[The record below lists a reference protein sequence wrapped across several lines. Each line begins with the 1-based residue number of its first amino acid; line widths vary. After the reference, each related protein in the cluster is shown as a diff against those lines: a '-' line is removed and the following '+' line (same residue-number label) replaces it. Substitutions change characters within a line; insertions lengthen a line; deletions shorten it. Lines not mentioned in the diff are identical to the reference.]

1 MGKIELKPVQDN
13 ELALLHKM
21 QVESFMPLY
30 EKYHDEG
37 SPAIE
42 TLDRVQKRAQRSNRQ
57 YYFIINDGNKV
68 GAINL

>member
-1 MGKIELKPVQDN
+1 MIRLEEVRPEELPLV
-13 ELALLHKM
+13 HHM

-42 TLDRVQKRAQRSNRQ
+42 TLERIQK
-57 YYFIINDGNKV
+57 IIKAYV
-68 GAINL
+68 INLN